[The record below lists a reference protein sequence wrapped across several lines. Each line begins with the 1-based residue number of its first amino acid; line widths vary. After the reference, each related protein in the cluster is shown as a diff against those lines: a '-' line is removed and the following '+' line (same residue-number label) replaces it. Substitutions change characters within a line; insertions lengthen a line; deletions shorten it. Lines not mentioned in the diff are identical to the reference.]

1 MIFNIKHQKQHNM
14 KKRFLDN
21 NWVQIGVKLSP
32 EEKLLLIRKAHE
44 HEMNVSEYVRS
55 KTL

>member
-1 MIFNIKHQKQHNM
+1 MIFNLEQQKQHNM

-21 NWVQIGVKLSP
+21 KWVQIGVKLSP
-32 EEKLLLIRKAHE
+32 EEKLQLIRKAHE